1 MKRYFSLQ
9 VYTHLWGLTGMTME
23 EHVHVKQEVM
33 VFSMLAIVML
43 GCTTSLARQ
52 ISCVP
57 PPPRTFITTKTSYC
71 YQDFCTCTTNTA
83 NCSRNFGRL
92 TFLPV
97 LPKTV
102 ENVIFSFNNLTTIQ
116 HDDFFGNVSMIRC
129 LDLQYNWLESISK
142 GAFRNFTSLRTLYLD
157 HNRLTYG
164 ALTPVFV
171 TNGLF
176 NLHIGHMSLG
186 PIPSGYFARTPL
198 PSLARLDVSG
208 SYLWHLNL
216 SEMEPLT
223 GLTELTALEC
233 RISHV
238 TTAPLPQLVYLNLGF
253 NDLYD
258 LPDSC
263 GSNGSS
269 LLPGLKELRFERNK
283 VDDFHNQICFP
294 NLTKL
299 ELNRNSIVT
308 VKQDMFSGTQFPSL
322 LQLSLDHMQIKK
334 IEAFAFRNPTLQSLS
349 LMYSNIQF
357 SVTAHPD
364 SFSGIPNLSFL
375 QMSHNYGSDSSEHTF
390 YQLFGSLSRLKKL
403 YLGSC
408 GIYSVSRAMFAN
420 TTGLTHLY
428 LYSNRLAAI
437 PDGLVD
443 SMNNLTDLILSKN
456 QIQVVSEE
464 TFSPATR
471 SRLRQLDLSGN
482 PFVCDCDLR
491 WFQGWFMSSPSVF
504 SNAFGNYSCSNIP
517 DTPLKNFRQVE
528 QACLLSR
535 GASTAFIGSVVSVL
549 IILTIV
555 SVIYQHRWHIRLI
568 LAFRGHGE
576 IMRRRL
582 QEENFTYDVF
592 VSSAE
597 EDEAWVLEELLPTL
611 EGRLALRVC
620 FHKRDFVP
628 GKNILN
634 NIVDSVKGSKKF
646 LMVFS
651 KDFAASRWCQ
661 FELDL
666 CLGHV
671 FDNDDD
677 LIVTCLDDVASRD
690 VTSTMTAV
698 LRTTT
703 YIQWPQ
709 DPGAAASFWNLLERA
724 LHQILQ

>member
-1 MKRYFSLQ
+1 MI
-9 VYTHLWGLTGMTME
+9 
-23 EHVHVKQEVM
+23 
-33 VFSMLAIVML
+33 FSMLVIVML
-43 GCTTSLARQ
+43 GCTSSLARHTG
-52 ISCVP
+52 CVRP
-57 PPPRTFITTKTSYC
+57 PSWTTPC
-71 YQDFCTCTTNTA
+71 YKDYCTCSTNTA
-83 NCSRNFGRL
+83 DCSRNFGRL
-92 TFLPV
+92 TFLPE
-97 LPKTV
+97 LPETI
-102 ENVIFSFNNLTTIQ
+102 ENVIFSFNKLTTIQ

-129 LDLQYNWLESISK
+129 LDLRDNGLEFISK
-142 GAFRNFTSLRTLYLD
+142 GAFRVFTTLKTLYLD
-157 HNRLTYG
+157 HNRLSYA
-164 ALTPVFV
+164 ALTSVFV
-171 TNGLF
+171 AKGLF
-176 NLHIGHMSLG
+176 RLYISRMGLG
-186 PIPSGYFARTPL
+186 PVPSGYFACTPS
-198 PSLARLDVSG
+198 PSLAELDLSG
-208 SYLWHLNL
+208 NHLQHLNL
-216 SEMEPLT
+216 SELEPLT
-223 GLTELTALEC
+223 GLTSLSAVDS
-233 RISHV
+233 RISQV
-238 TTAPLPQLVYLNLGF
+238 TTASLPQLVFLDLALNALF
-253 NDLYD
+253 D

-283 VDDFHNQICFP
+283 LAHFHSQICLP
-294 NLTKL
+294 NLETL
-299 ELNRNSIVT
+299 ELNRNSIAFVET
-308 VKQDMFSGTQFPSL
+308 DMFSGARFPSL
-322 LQLSLDHMQIKK
+322 VQLSLQSITIKQ
-334 IEAFAFRNPTLQSLS
+334 IEAFAFRNPSLRALS
-349 LMYSNIQF
+349 LMYCNVHL
-357 SVTAHPD
+357 SVVAHPA
-364 SFSGIPNLSFL
+364 SFAGIPDLEFL
-375 QMSHNYGSDSSEHTF
+375 QVSHNFGSDLSEHTF
-390 YQLFGSLSRLKKL
+390 YQLFGSLGSLKKL
-403 YLGSC
+403 YLGNC
-408 GIYSVSRAMFAN
+408 GLHYISRAMFAN

-428 LYSNRLAAI
+428 LYNNKLAAI
-437 PDGLVD
+437 PDDLFD
-443 SMNNLTDLILSKN
+443 SMKNLTDLNLSRN

-471 SRLRQLDLSGN
+471 SRLRHLDLSGN
-482 PFVCDCDLR
+482 PFVCDCDLL
-491 WFQGWFMSSPSVF
+491 WFQAWFTSFPSLF
-504 SNAFGNYSCSNIP
+504 RNADSNYSCANIP
-517 DTPLKNFRQVE
+517 DTPLKNFWQAE

-535 GASTAFIGSVVSVL
+535 ETSTAIIGSVVSFL

-555 SVIYQHRWHIRLI
+555 SLIYQHRWHIRLM

-690 VTSTMTAV
+690 LTNTMTAV

-703 YIQWPQ
+703 YIQWPR
-709 DPGAAASFWNLLERA
+709 DPRASASFWNRLERA

>member
-1 MKRYFSLQ
+1 MQSLQ
-9 VYTHLWGLTGMTME
+9 KNEFDFFVACLHTAVELIGTTME
-23 EHVHVKQEVM
+23 ERVHVKEGVM
-33 VFSMLAIVML
+33 IFSMLVIVML
-43 GCTTSLARQ
+43 GCTPSLARQ
-52 ISCVP
+52 TSCVLP
-57 PPPRTFITTKTSYC
+57 PSRTTPC
-71 YQDFCTCTTNTA
+71 YKHYCTCSTNTA
-83 NCSRNFGRL
+83 DCSRNFGRL

-102 ENVIFSFNNLTTIQ
+102 KNVIFSHNNLTTIQ

-129 LDLQYNWLESISK
+129 LDLRYNGLEFISE
-142 GAFRNFTSLRTLYLD
+142 GAFRVFARLRTLFLD
-157 HNRLTYG
+157 HNRLSYD
-164 ALTPVFV
+164 ALTPVFD
-171 TNGLF
+171 TKGLF
-176 NLHIGHMSLG
+176 NLYIGHMGLG
-186 PIPSGYFARTPL
+186 PIPSGYFAGR
-198 PSLARLDVSG
+198 SIHFLARLDISG
-208 SYLWHLNL
+208 NNLQHLNL
-216 SEMEPLT
+216 SELEPLT
-223 GLTELTALEC
+223 GLLGLTALEGL
-233 RISHV
+233 ITQV
-238 TTAPLPQLVYLNLGF
+238 TTALLPRLVFLNLAF
-253 NDLYD
+253 NALHD

-269 LLPGLKELRFERNK
+269 LFPMLMGLHIERNK
-283 VDDFHNQICFP
+283 VFDFRKQICFP
-294 NLTKL
+294 KLVKL
-299 ELNRNSIVT
+299 ELNSNYIVT
-308 VKQDMFSGTQFPSL
+308 VKTDMFSGTQFPSL
-322 LQLSLDHMQIKK
+322 KQLSLDSNDIKK
-334 IEAFAFRNPTLQSLS
+334 IEAFAFRNPALESLS
-349 LMYSNIQF
+349 LRYCNLHF
-357 SVTAHPD
+357 SVAANPD
-364 SFSGIPNLSFL
+364 SFTGVRNLQFL
-375 QMSHNYGSDSSEHTF
+375 QAGNNFAADLSEQTF
-390 YQLFGSLSRLKKL
+390 HQLFGPLKSLQIL
-403 YLGSC
+403 YLHSC
-408 GIYSVSRAMFAN
+408 GILSVSRTMFAN
-420 TTGLTHLY
+420 TTGLTDLY
-428 LYSNRLAAI
+428 LYDNKLTTI
-437 PDGLVD
+437 PGGAFD
-443 SMNNLTDLILSKN
+443 SLNNLAKLSLSDN
-456 QIQVVSEE
+456 QILAVHEE

-471 SRLRQLDLSGN
+471 SRLHHLYLDGN

-491 WFQGWFMSSPSVF
+491 WFQGWFTSSPSLF
-504 SNAFGNYSCSNIP
+504 RNTFGNYSCANIP

-535 GASTAFIGSVVSVL
+535 ETSTAIIGSMVSVL
-549 IILTIV
+549 IILTIA
-555 SVIYQHRWHIRLI
+555 SVTYQHRWHIRLM

-576 IMRRRL
+576 IMTRRL

-597 EDEAWVLEELLPTL
+597 EDEAWVIEELLPTL

-703 YIQWPQ
+703 YIQWPR
-709 DPGAAASFWNLLERA
+709 DPDSAASFWNRLERA

>member
-1 MKRYFSLQ
+1 
-9 VYTHLWGLTGMTME
+9 MTME
-23 EHVHVKQEVM
+23 EHVHVKQGVM
-33 VFSMLAIVML
+33 VFSMVAIVML

-57 PPPRTFITTKTSYC
+57 PPSRTFITTKNTYC
-71 YQDFCTCTTNTA
+71 YQDFCTCTMNTA
-83 NCSRNFGRL
+83 DCSRNFGRL

-102 ENVIFSFNNLTTIQ
+102 ENVIFSFNNLTRIQ

-129 LDLQYNWLESISK
+129 LDLQDNGLKFISK
-142 GAFRNFTSLRTLYLD
+142 GAFRNFTRLGTLYLNY
-157 HNRLTYG
+157 NRLSYG
-164 ALTPVFV
+164 ALTPVFDSK
-171 TNGLF
+171 GLF
-176 NLHIGHMSLG
+176 SLYIGQMGLG
-186 PIPSGYFARTPL
+186 PIPSGYFARAPL
-198 PSLARLDVSG
+198 PSLARLDISG
-208 SYLWHLNL
+208 NNLPHLNL
-216 SEMEPLT
+216 SQLEPLT
-223 GLTELTALEC
+223 GLTNFTAIEC
-233 RISHV
+233 YIRNV
-238 TTAPLPQLVYLNLGF
+238 TTAPLPHLAYLDLGF
-253 NDLYD
+253 NSLHD

-263 GSNGSS
+263 SSNRSS
-269 LLPGLKELRFERNK
+269 LLPGLKELRIEYNK
-283 VDDFHNQICFP
+283 VKFFHDQICFP
-294 NLTKL
+294 NLAILK
-299 ELNRNSIVT
+299 LNRNSIGT
-308 VKQDMFSGTQFPSL
+308 VKQDMFSGTRFPSL
-322 LQLSLDHMQIKK
+322 LQLSLDNMVMKK

-349 LMYSNIQF
+349 LMYCDMQL
-357 SVTAHPD
+357 SVSAQPD
-364 SFSGIPNLSFL
+364 SFSGIPNLSYL
-375 QMSHNYGSDSSEHTF
+375 QMSDISFSDLSEYTF
-390 YQLFGSLSRLKKL
+390 YQLFGSLSSLKKL

-408 GIYSVSRAMFAN
+408 GIYSVSRAMFVN

-428 LYSNRLAAI
+428 LYNNRLAAI
-437 PDGLVD
+437 PEGLFD
-443 SMNNLTDLILSKN
+443 SMKNLTDLSLSDN
-456 QIQVVSEE
+456 QIQVVNEE

-471 SRLRQLDLSGN
+471 SRLRHLDLSGN
-482 PFVCDCDLR
+482 PFVCDCDLL
-491 WFQGWFMSSPSVF
+491 WFQGWFMSSPSLF
-504 SNAFGNYSCSNIP
+504 STAFRNYSCANIP

-535 GASTAFIGSVVSVL
+535 ETSTAIICSVFSFL
-549 IILTIV
+549 ITLTIV
-555 SVIYQHRWHIRLI
+555 SVVYHHRWHIRLM

-677 LIVTCLDDVASRD
+677 LIVTCMDDVASRD

-703 YIQWPQ
+703 YIQWLR
-709 DPGAAASFWNLLERA
+709 DPGAAASFWHRLERA

>member
-1 MKRYFSLQ
+1 MI
-9 VYTHLWGLTGMTME
+9 
-23 EHVHVKQEVM
+23 
-33 VFSMLAIVML
+33 FSMLVIVML
-43 GCTTSLARQ
+43 GCTPSLARHT
-52 ISCVP
+52 SCVRP
-57 PPPRTFITTKTSYC
+57 PSRTTPC
-71 YQDFCTCTTNTA
+71 YKHYCTCSTNTA
-83 NCSRNFGRL
+83 DCSRNFGRL

-97 LPKTV
+97 LPETV

-129 LDLQYNWLESISK
+129 LDLQDNGLEFISI
-142 GAFRNFTSLRTLYLD
+142 GAFRNFTRLGTLYLN
-157 HNRLTYG
+157 HNRLSYD
-164 ALTPVFV
+164 ALTPIFV
-171 TNGLF
+171 TKGLF
-176 NLHIGHMSLG
+176 NLHIGHMGLG
-186 PIPSGYFARTPL
+186 PVPSGYFVRTSL
-198 PSLARLDVSG
+198 PSLAELDISG
-208 SYLWHLNL
+208 NYLAHLNL
-216 SEMEPLT
+216 SELEPLT
-223 GLTELTALEC
+223 GLLDFSALVC
-233 RISHV
+233 RISEV
-238 TTAPLPQLVYLNLGF
+238 TIAPLPQLVFLNLGF
-253 NDLYD
+253 NALHD

-269 LLPGLKELRFERNK
+269 LLPALKELRFEYNK
-283 VDDFHNQICFP
+283 VRDFSNQICLP
-294 NLTKL
+294 KLEHL
-299 ELNRNSIVT
+299 ELNSNYIPIVKT
-308 VKQDMFSGTQFPSL
+308 DMFNRARFPSL
-322 LQLSLDHMQIKK
+322 KQLSLESMKITE
-334 IEAFAFRNPTLQSLS
+334 IEAFAFRNPVLQALS
-349 LMYSNIQF
+349 LMYCNMHL
-357 SVTAHPD
+357 SVVAHPD
-364 SFSGIPNLSFL
+364 SFAGIPNLSFL
-375 QMSHNYGSDSSEHTF
+375 QMSHNFATDLSEHTF
-390 YQLFGSLSRLKKL
+390 CQLFGSLANLNKL

-408 GIYSVSRAMFAN
+408 GISHIKRAMFAN

-428 LYSNRLAAI
+428 LNRNKLAAV
-437 PDGLVD
+437 PEGVFD
-443 SMNNLTDLILSKN
+443 SMKNLTDLSLSGN
-456 QIQVVSEE
+456 QIQVVSGE

-471 SRLRQLDLSGN
+471 SRLRHLDLSGN

-491 WFQGWFMSSPSVF
+491 WFQGWFTSSPSLF
-504 SNAFGNYSCSNIP
+504 SNAYGNYSCVNIP
-517 DTPLKNFRQVE
+517 DIPLKNFRQVE
-528 QACLLSR
+528 QACLLNR
-535 GASTAFIGSVVSVL
+535 ETSTAIIGSMVSFL

-555 SVIYQHRWHIRLI
+555 SVTYQHRWHIRLM

-582 QEENFTYDVF
+582 VEENFTYDVF

-597 EDEAWVLEELLPTL
+597 EDEAWVLGELLPTL

-703 YIQWPQ
+703 YIQWPR
-709 DPGAAASFWNLLERA
+709 DPGASASFWSRLERA

>member
-1 MKRYFSLQ
+1 
-9 VYTHLWGLTGMTME
+9 MTME
-23 EHVHVKQEVM
+23 EHVHVKQGVM

-43 GCTTSLARQ
+43 GCTTSLARH
-52 ISCVP
+52 IIFVP
-57 PPPRTFITTKTSYC
+57 PPPRTFITTNNTYC

-83 NCSRNFGRL
+83 DCSRNFGRL

-116 HDDFFGNVSMIRC
+116 HDDFFWNVSMIRC
-129 LDLQYNWLESISK
+129 LDLQDNGLEFISK
-142 GAFRNFTSLRTLYLD
+142 GAFRNFTNLRTLFLNY
-157 HNRLTYG
+157 NRLSYD

-171 TNGLF
+171 NKGLF
-176 NLHIGHMSLG
+176 NLHIGRMGLG

-198 PSLARLDVSG
+198 PSLARLDISG
-208 SYLWHLNL
+208 NYPVHLNL
-216 SEMEPLT
+216 SDLEPLT
-223 GLTELTALEC
+223 RLTELTALEC

-238 TTAPLPQLVYLNLGF
+238 TTAPLPQLAYLDLGF
-253 NDLYD
+253 DDLYD

-269 LLPGLKELRFERNK
+269 LLLGLKELRFERNK
-283 VDDFHNQICFP
+283 VNDFHNQICFP

-299 ELNRNSIVT
+299 ELNYNSIST
-308 VKQDMFSGTQFPSL
+308 VKQDMFSGTRFPSL
-322 LQLSLDHMQIKK
+322 ELLPLDGMQIKK
-334 IEAFAFRNPTLQSLS
+334 IEAFAFQNPTLNSLS
-349 LMYSNIQF
+349 LMYCNMQF
-357 SVTAHPD
+357 SVAAHPD
-364 SFSGIPNLSFL
+364 SLSGIPNLKFL

-428 LYSNRLAAI
+428 LYSNRIAVI
-437 PDGLVD
+437 PNGVFD
-443 SMNNLTDLILSKN
+443 SMKNLTDLILSQN
-456 QIQVVSEE
+456 QIQVVSEG
-464 TFSPATR
+464 TFSTATR
-471 SRLRQLDLSGN
+471 SRLRHLDLSGH

-491 WFQGWFMSSPSVF
+491 WFQGWFTSFPSLF
-504 SNAFGNYSCSNIP
+504 SNAHGNYSCVNIP
-517 DTPLKNFRQVE
+517 DTPLKNFRQTE

-535 GASTAFIGSVVSVL
+535 ETSTAIIGSVVSFL

-555 SVIYQHRWHIRLI
+555 SVIYQHRWHIRLM

-597 EDEAWVLEELLPTL
+597 EDEAWVLEELLPAL

-651 KDFAASRWCQ
+651 KDFATSRWCQ

-677 LIVTCLDDVASRD
+677 LIVTCLDDVVSRD

-703 YIQWPQ
+703 YIQWPR
-709 DPGAAASFWNLLERA
+709 DPGAAVSFWNRLERA

>member
-1 MKRYFSLQ
+1 
-9 VYTHLWGLTGMTME
+9 MTME
-23 EHVHVKQEVM
+23 EHVHVKQGVM
-33 VFSMLAIVML
+33 VFSMIAIVML

-52 ISCVP
+52 ISCE
-57 PPPRTFITTKTSYC
+57 PPPRRSFITTKNTHC
-71 YQDFCTCTTNTA
+71 YKDFCMCTTNTA
-83 NCSRNFGRL
+83 NYSRNFGRL

-97 LPKTV
+97 LPMTV
-102 ENVIFSFNNLTTIQ
+102 ENVIFSSNKLTTIQ
-116 HDDFFGNVSMIRC
+116 HDDFFRNVSMIRC
-129 LDLQYNWLESISK
+129 LDLQDNGLKSISK
-142 GAFRNFTSLRTLYLD
+142 GAFSVFTRLRKLLLD
-157 HNRLTYG
+157 HNRLNYP
-164 ALTPVFV
+164 ALSPVFV
-171 TNGLF
+171 AKGLF
-176 NLHIGHMSLG
+176 SLHVSVNDLGH
-186 PIPSGYFARTPL
+186 IPSGYFARTSL
-198 PSLARLDVSG
+198 PSLARLDISRNF
-208 SYLWHLNL
+208 LPHLNL
-216 SEMEPLT
+216 SELKPLT
-223 GLTELTALEC
+223 GLTSLTASEC

-238 TTAPLPQLVYLNLGF
+238 TTAPLPQLAYLNLGF
-253 NDLYD
+253 NNLYD
-258 LPDSC
+258 LPESC
-263 GSNGSS
+263 GSYGFS
-269 LLPGLKELRFERNK
+269 LLPGLKELRFEYNRVN
-283 VDDFHNQICFP
+283 DLLNQICFP
-294 NLTKL
+294 NLAIL
-299 ELNRNSIVT
+299 RLNSNYIGT
-308 VKQDMFSGTQFPSL
+308 VKQDMFSGTPFPSL
-322 LQLSLDHMQIKK
+322 LHLSLETMVIKK

-349 LMYSNIQF
+349 LMSCSMQL
-357 SVTAHPD
+357 SAVAHND

-375 QMSHNYGSDSSEHTF
+375 QMRGNNASDSSEHTF
-390 YQLFGSLSRLKKL
+390 NQLFGSLASLKKL
-403 YLGSC
+403 YLGNC

-428 LYSNRLAAI
+428 LYNNKPSAI
-437 PDGLVD
+437 PDGVFD
-443 SMNNLTDLILSKN
+443 SMKNLTDLILSQN

-471 SRLRQLDLSGN
+471 SRLRHLDLSGN
-482 PFVCDCDLR
+482 PFVCDCDLL
-491 WFQGWFMSSPSVF
+491 WFRGWFVSFPSVF
-504 SNAFGNYSCSNIP
+504 SKAYLSYSCANIP
-517 DTPLKNFRQVE
+517 DTPLKNFLRAE

-535 GASTAFIGSVVSVL
+535 ETSTAIIGSVFSVL
-549 IILTIV
+549 IILTTV
-555 SVIYQHRWHIRLI
+555 SVIYQHRWHIRLMLASGCRYI
-568 LAFRGHGE
+568 RLRLAFRGHGE

-582 QEENFTYDVF
+582 HEENFTYDVF

-611 EGRLALRVC
+611 EGRLGLRVC

-703 YIQWPQ
+703 YIQWPR
-709 DPGAAASFWNLLERA
+709 DPDAAASFWGRIERA

>member
-1 MKRYFSLQ
+1 
-9 VYTHLWGLTGMTME
+9 MTME
-23 EHVHVKQEVM
+23 EHVHVKQGVM
-33 VFSMLAIVML
+33 VFSMIAIVML
-43 GCTTSLARQ
+43 GCTTSLTRQ
-52 ISCVP
+52 TRRVPP
-57 PPPRTFITTKTSYC
+57 PPPRTFISTKNTYC
-71 YQDFCTCTTNTA
+71 YQDFCTCTTKTA

-116 HDDFFGNVSMIRC
+116 HDDFFENVSMIRC
-129 LDLQYNWLESISK
+129 LDLQDNGLEFISK
-142 GAFRNFTSLRTLYLD
+142 GAFRVFIRLRTLYLNT
-157 HNRLTYG
+157 NRLSYT

-176 NLHIGHMSLG
+176 NLHIGQMGLRS
-186 PIPSGYFARTPL
+186 IPSGYFARISL
-198 PSLARLDVSG
+198 PSLARLDISG
-208 SYLWHLNL
+208 NYLPHLNL
-216 SEMEPLT
+216 SELEPLT
-223 GLTELTALEC
+223 GLMELIASEC
-233 RISHV
+233 CISQF
-238 TTAPLPQLVYLNLGF
+238 TKAPLPRLAYLDLGS
-253 NDLYD
+253 NALYD

-263 GSNGSS
+263 SSNRSS
-269 LLPGLKELRFERNK
+269 LLPELKQLHLGHNK
-283 VDDFHNQICFP
+283 VNDFHNQICFP
-294 NLTKL
+294 HLTIL
-299 ELNRNSIVT
+299 ELSYNSIST
-308 VKQDMFSGTQFPSL
+308 VKKGMFSGTRFPSL
-322 LQLSLDHMQIKK
+322 VRLKLDAMHIKK
-334 IEAFAFRNPTLQSLS
+334 IEAFAFRNPTLQALS
-349 LMYSNIQF
+349 MMYCSMQL
-357 SVTAHPD
+357 SVVAHHD

-375 QMSHNYGSDSSEHTF
+375 QMSHNSGLDSSGNTF
-390 YQLFGSLSRLKKL
+390 YQLFGSLASLKKL
-403 YLGSC
+403 FLGDC
-408 GIYSVSRAMFAN
+408 EIYSVSRAMFAN

-428 LYSNRLAAI
+428 LYNNRLAAI
-437 PDGLVD
+437 PDGVFD
-443 SMNNLTDLILSKN
+443 SMKNLTYLILSDN
-456 QIQVVSEE
+456 QIQVVSED
-464 TFSPATR
+464 TFSPDTR
-471 SRLRQLDLSGN
+471 SQLCHLDLSGN

-491 WFQGWFMSSPSVF
+491 WFKGWFTSSPSLF
-504 SNAFGNYSCSNIP
+504 SKAFGNYSCVNIP
-517 DTPLKNFRQVE
+517 ETPLKNFRQVE

-535 GASTAFIGSVVSVL
+535 ETSTAVIGSVVSVL

-555 SVIYQHRWHIRLI
+555 SVIYQHRWHIRLM

-611 EGRLALRVC
+611 EGLLALRVC

-628 GKNILN
+628 GKNIMN

-709 DPGAAASFWNLLERA
+709 DPDSAASFWGRLERA

>member
-1 MKRYFSLQ
+1 MNWSFSLQ
-9 VYTHLWGLTGMTME
+9 VYTQLWAFIGTTME
-23 EHVHVKQEVM
+23 EHIHVKEGVM
-33 VFSMLAIVML
+33 IFSILVIVML
-43 GCTTSLARQ
+43 GCTPSLARHTG
-52 ISCVP
+52 CVTQ
-57 PPPRTFITTKTSYC
+57 PPRTFITTKNTSC

-83 NCSRNFGRL
+83 DCSRNFGRL

-97 LPKTV
+97 LPETV
-102 ENVIFSFNNLTTIQ
+102 ENVIFSFNNLIRIQ
-116 HDDFFGNVSMIRC
+116 DDDFFGNVSMIQC
-129 LDLQYNWLESISK
+129 LDMQHNGLEFIST
-142 GAFRNFTSLRTLYLD
+142 GAFRVFIRLRKLFLD
-157 HNRLTYG
+157 HNRLSYA

-171 TNGLF
+171 AKELF
-176 NLHIGHMSLG
+176 SLHISLNGLG
-186 PIPSGYFARTPL
+186 PIPSGYFARTSL
-198 PSLARLDVSG
+198 PSLAELDLSKNK
-208 SYLWHLNL
+208 LQHLNL
-216 SEMEPLT
+216 SELEPLT
-223 GLTELTALEC
+223 GLTSLSAVHS
-233 RISHV
+233 RISQV
-238 TTAPLPQLVYLNLGF
+238 TTALLPKLIFLNLGLNALF
-253 NDLYD
+253 D

-283 VDDFHNQICFP
+283 LVDFYKQICLP
-294 NLTKL
+294 NLENL
-299 ELNRNSIVT
+299 ELNRNSIGVAET
-308 VKQDMFSGTQFPSL
+308 DMFNGTRFPSL
-322 LQLSLDHMQIKK
+322 VQLSLGSMNIKK
-334 IEAFAFRNPTLQSLS
+334 IEAFAFRNPSLRALS
-349 LMYSNIQF
+349 LMYCNMHLSL
-357 SVTAHPD
+357 VAHLA
-364 SFSGIPNLSFL
+364 SFAGIPDLEFL
-375 QMSHNYGSDSSEHTF
+375 QVSHNFAADLSEHTF
-390 YQLFGSLSRLKKL
+390 CQLFGSLTSLKKL

-408 GIYSVSRAMFAN
+408 EIHYISRAMFPN
-420 TTGLTHLY
+420 STGLTHLY
-428 LYSNRLAAI
+428 LYNNKLAAI
-437 PDGLVD
+437 PHGVFD
-443 SMNNLTDLILSKN
+443 SMKSLTDLSLSGN
-456 QIQVVSEE
+456 QIQVVNEE

-471 SRLRQLDLSGN
+471 SRLRHLDLSGN

-491 WFQGWFMSSPSVF
+491 WFQGWFTSSPSLF
-504 SNAFGNYSCSNIP
+504 SEAYHNYSCANIP

-528 QACLLSR
+528 QACLLNR
-535 GASTAFIGSVVSVL
+535 GASTAVIGSVVSFL

-555 SVIYQHRWHIRLI
+555 SLIYQHRWHIRLM

-611 EGRLALRVC
+611 EGRLGLQVC

-677 LIVTCLDDVASRD
+677 LIVTCLDDVLSRD
-690 VTSTMTAV
+690 LTNTMTAV
-698 LRTTT
+698 LRTIT
-703 YIQWPQ
+703 YIQWQQ
-709 DPGAAASFWNLLERA
+709 DPLASASFWRRLERA
-724 LHQILQ
+724 LHQILP

>member
-1 MKRYFSLQ
+1 
-9 VYTHLWGLTGMTME
+9 ME
-23 EHVHVKQEVM
+23 EHVHAKQGVM
-33 VFSMLAIVML
+33 VFFMLTIVML
-43 GCTTSLARQ
+43 GCTASLARQ

-57 PPPRTFITTKTSYC
+57 PPPRTFITTKNSYC
-71 YQDFCTCTTNTA
+71 YQDFCTCTSNTA

-92 TFLPV
+92 TFLPGF
-97 LPKTV
+97 PETV
-102 ENVIFSFNNLTTIQ
+102 ENVIFSYNNLTAIQ
-116 HDDFFGNVSMIRC
+116 HDDFFWNVSMIRC
-129 LDLQYNWLESISK
+129 LDMQNNGLEFISK
-142 GAFRNFTSLRTLYLD
+142 GAFHVFTKLRTLFLTM
-157 HNRLTYG
+157 NRLTYG

-176 NLHIGHMSLG
+176 NLHSGHMGLG
-186 PIPSGYFARTPL
+186 PIPNGYFARTSV
-198 PSLARLDVSG
+198 PSLARLDISG
-208 SYLWHLNL
+208 NNLLHLNL
-216 SEMEPLT
+216 SELEPLT
-223 GLTELTALEC
+223 GLTELSALEC
-233 RISHV
+233 KISQF
-238 TTAPLPQLVYLNLGF
+238 TTAPLQKLVYLNLAF
-253 NDLYD
+253 NDLYA

-269 LLPGLKELRFERNK
+269 LLPGLKELRFARNK
-283 VDDFHNQICFP
+283 VNDFHNQICFP
-294 NLTKL
+294 NLARL
-299 ELNRNSIVT
+299 ELNRNSIGI
-308 VKQDMFSGTQFPSL
+308 VKQDMFSGTRFPSL
-322 LQLSLDHMQIKK
+322 LQLSLDGMVIKK
-334 IEAFAFRNPTLQSLS
+334 IEAFAFRNPTLNSLS
-349 LMYSNIQF
+349 LMYCDMQLSAF
-357 SVTAHPD
+357 AHPD

-375 QMSHNYGSDSSEHTF
+375 QMSHNSFSDLSEHTF
-390 YQLFGSLSRLKKL
+390 HRLFSTLTSLKKL
-403 YLGSC
+403 FLGRC

-420 TTGLTHLY
+420 TAGLTHLY
-428 LYSNRLAAI
+428 LYSNRLTAI
-437 PDGLVD
+437 PDGVFD
-443 SMNNLTDLILSKN
+443 YMKNLTDLVLSRN

-464 TFSPATR
+464 TFSPDTR
-471 SRLRQLDLSGN
+471 SQLRHLDLSGN

-491 WFQGWFMSSPSVF
+491 WFQGWFMSSPSLF
-504 SNAFGNYSCSNIP
+504 NKAYRNYSCANIP
-517 DTPLKNFRQVE
+517 DTLLKDFRQTE
-528 QACLLSR
+528 QACLLNR
-535 GASTAFIGSVVSVL
+535 ETSTAIIGSVFSVL

-555 SVIYQHRWHIRLI
+555 SVVYQHRWHIRLM

-628 GKNILN
+628 GKNIMN

-703 YIQWPQ
+703 YIQWPR
-709 DPGAAASFWNLLERA
+709 DPDAAVSFWSRLERA